1 MNREPS
7 KIALAASHMQ
17 MEAIALPLILALAG
31 LAPAAQART
40 LFGSDLKAPIFPQNG
55 TLKVYQS
62 KNDEKPLAEFKDLL
76 HYAIGPTGFAD
87 TCLGKSED
95 GWVRC
100 NIKGKVG
107 WVRRSE
113 FISGAQFQPE
123 TNWPIRYWLASAGGS
138 MPGEETDELLD
149 EAKRN
154 PYLVPQKELSN
165 VLFKVAFDK
174 EGFAISAKNGKR
186 TGDRVFKVGN
196 AIYLAPADGAKRD
209 KATWQFLNYFETSL
223 QAMCP
228 SVSKESCYSSANLS
242 QDWPGI
248 SMLHTSPSPQFA
260 YNAEREEKN
269 KVEWFGQEQVG
280 FARFSDPVKP
290 LMYKRPDGK
299 PICIMDCK

>member
-1 MNREPS
+1 MKNLDMDV
-7 KIALAASHMQ
+7 KALA
-17 MEAIALPLILALAG
+17 LTFALAG
-31 LAPAAQART
+31 LVPAAQAYT
-40 LFGSDLKAPIFPQNG
+40 LFGPDLKAPIFPQNG
-55 TLKVYQS
+55 TLKVYKA
-62 KNDEKPLAEFKDLL
+62 KNDDKPLAEFHDLAY
-76 HYAIGPTGFAD
+76 YAVGPTGFAD

-100 NIKGKVG
+100 NIKGKAG
-107 WVRRSE
+107 WVRRSD
-113 FISGAQFQPE
+113 FISGAQYQPE

-154 PYLVPQKELSN
+154 PYLVAQKELPN
-165 VLFKVAFDK
+165 VFFKVAFDK
-174 EGFAISAKNGKR
+174 DGFAMSAKTGKR

-209 KATWQFLNYFETSL
+209 KATWQFLNYFEPSL
-223 QAMCP
+223 PAMCP
-228 SVSKESCYSSANLS
+228 STSKESCYSSANLS
-242 QDWPGI
+242 QGWPGI
-248 SMLHTSPSPQFA
+248 GMLHTSPPPQFA

-269 KVEWFGQEQVG
+269 KVEWFGQEEVG

-299 PICIMDCK
+299 QICVMDCKQTSQ